1 MSINIYSTRAT
12 GKKKKKKKVI
22 KKKLVAVKNTTKKKV
37 KKKKKTTSTSVI
49 KKVSKDLV
57 LAITYDVWIS
67 GTKLGIDKKQCI
79 NTISIKETVEGADSA
94 TIEIQDPEFRYID
107 DNIFEEENKIKIQ
120 MGWDSTTY
128 RVKFEGYISAVDISF
143 NSDGIPKLTITCMDN
158 THKMNR
164 KKKDATFKNTT
175 SAKVVKKIVKR
186 YGFSCK
192 IDSSYS
198 FEKQETITQSH
209 QSDIEFITKL
219 AGDEVHPFTARL
231 VGNTFH
237 YEKMGKLKTP
247 KMTLTY
253 KNYPHEIISFNPK
266 INKESKQVEIKG
278 SSINT
283 SNKKVSTT
291 TGTTSN
297 NKKGSSSSN
306 GNKSSKSKNSYTYNP
321 QTKKWTKK

>member
-1 MSINIYSTRAT
+1 MSINTYSTRAT

-22 KKKLVAVKNTTKKKV
+22 KKKLVAVKSTKKKV
-37 KKKKKTTSTSVI
+37 KKKKKTTSTSVM
-49 KKVSKDLV
+49 KKVPKDLV

-67 GTKLGIDKKQCI
+67 GTKLDIDKKQCI
-79 NTISIKETVEGADSA
+79 NSISIKETVEGADSA

-128 RVKFEGYISAVDISF
+128 RVKFEGYISAVDVNF
-143 NSDGIPKLTITCMDN
+143 NSDGIPKLTVTCMDN

-175 SAKVVKKIVKR
+175 SASVVKKIVKS

-192 IDSSYS
+192 VDSSYS

-231 VGNTFH
+231 VGNTFY

-291 TGTTSN
+291 TGTTKN
-297 NKKGSSSSN
+297 NKNGSSSSN
-306 GNKSSKSKNSYTYNP
+306 GNSNSKSGNSYTYNP